1 MIVLTKLYCMEIEA
15 AQIKLGGGKILLFD
29 LLDYLYSIN
38 KTSILWIG
46 DRDIYNE
53 ILDKYNDFFCY
64 KLYVSFFYISSLYET
79 SKICYFF
86 LFYTSICQVRKIIGV
101 FS

>member
-1 MIVLTKLYCMEIEA
+1 MEIEA

-53 ILDKYNDFFCY
+53 ILDKYNDFF
-64 KLYVSFFYISSLYET
+64 VIN
-79 SKICYFF
+79 
-86 LFYTSICQVRKIIGV
+86 YTSV
-101 FS
+101 FSTLVRYMRHRKSVIFFVLYLHLSSAKNHWCIFIILIL

>member
-1 MIVLTKLYCMEIEA
+1 MEIEA

-53 ILDKYNDFFCY
+53 ILDKYNDF
-64 KLYVSFFYISSLYET
+64 LL
-79 SKICYFF
+79 
-86 LFYTSICQVRKIIGV
+86 
-101 FS
+101 